1 MTNLEQ
7 NEEEKNLTEEPV
19 SEPSDLEIEKEAEH
33 TEEPK
38 SEEKQVGTDSEEIT
52 TEEQETEDQ
61 VESAEEEAPVAHTEE
76 DVDPDIKEEEVL
88 GTDEVEEN
96 VTAEIE
102 EPKEEAEQDL
112 NGDDSSEVEEGDA
125 VTYYE
130 DILKKAEAFV
140 SQDDWAFVSNE
151 LANLALK
158 IEEGPESSDD
168 AIGDLVNSFITIR
181 EEFEVRKRA
190 YYEELNKKKE
200 ANLVLKKELLKE
212 FSDIINEQKWT
223 ATKEVNQIR
232 GKWDTI
238 KPIPQSEVD
247 SLNERF
253 ETLIAEFESHKVDR
267 LVKKLQKEEENF
279 TLKLVLL
286 EKMDALNSKAD
297 AEGANFGELNVEF
310 QDLLG
315 QWRKVGRVPA
325 EKNQQAWDHYNA
337 AQDTFNKLRFKHDKE
352 YRLGIEKA
360 LEKKQKLIKEAESL
374 IDNDDLAEAARKVN
388 KLHKAWKKTGNLPQK
403 EENELWDKF
412 KAATDSFNEKKTE
425 NIEVL
430 REQETKNYDAKLK
443 LIEKAIELQSVEKYD
458 EGHQA
463 MQNLMEEWKK
473 VGPVPRKK
481 SSKVW
486 KDFKDAMDVFYNN
499 RREHFKDIRKEQKQN
514 LALKNEILTKLKEL
528 TETDDAADAVQKAKE
543 LQNEFKKVGHVPLK
557 FKNKIWKEYREVCDL
572 IYGNYRT
579 SGANSGME
587 RKLAKEGVEPAARK
601 EIIQLQKELENLRK
615 DTSRLESEM
624 IQYEEAKT
632 YFKPTSKGNK
642 LRDELQSKVDA
653 AVEKIALNKRRIK
666 EIVKKINDL
675 KADSS
680 EQE

>member
-38 SEEKQVGTDSEEIT
+38 SGEKQVGTDSEEIIA
-52 TEEQETEDQ
+52 EEQ
-61 VESAEEEAPVAHTEE
+61 VELAEEEAPVAHTEE

-102 EPKEEAEQDL
+102 EPEEEAEQDL

-247 SLNERF
+247 SLN
-253 ETLIAEFESHKVDR
+253 
-267 LVKKLQKEEENF
+267 
-279 TLKLVLL
+279 
-286 EKMDALNSKAD
+286 
-297 AEGANFGELNVEF
+297 
-310 QDLLG
+310 
-315 QWRKVGRVPA
+315 
-325 EKNQQAWDHYNA
+325 
-337 AQDTFNKLRFKHDKE
+337 
-352 YRLGIEKA
+352 
-360 LEKKQKLIKEAESL
+360 
-374 IDNDDLAEAARKVN
+374 
-388 KLHKAWKKTGNLPQK
+388 
-403 EENELWDKF
+403 
-412 KAATDSFNEKKTE
+412 
-425 NIEVL
+425 
-430 REQETKNYDAKLK
+430 
-443 LIEKAIELQSVEKYD
+443 
-458 EGHQA
+458 
-463 MQNLMEEWKK
+463 
-473 VGPVPRKK
+473 
-481 SSKVW
+481 
-486 KDFKDAMDVFYNN
+486 
-499 RREHFKDIRKEQKQN
+499 
-514 LALKNEILTKLKEL
+514 
-528 TETDDAADAVQKAKE
+528 
-543 LQNEFKKVGHVPLK
+543 
-557 FKNKIWKEYREVCDL
+557 
-572 IYGNYRT
+572 
-579 SGANSGME
+579 
-587 RKLAKEGVEPAARK
+587 
-601 EIIQLQKELENLRK
+601 
-615 DTSRLESEM
+615 
-624 IQYEEAKT
+624 
-632 YFKPTSKGNK
+632 
-642 LRDELQSKVDA
+642 
-653 AVEKIALNKRRIK
+653 
-666 EIVKKINDL
+666 
-675 KADSS
+675 
-680 EQE
+680 